1 MLTKEPIPEP
11 ASEVCLKDQLVDE
24 EDVLPLWP
32 TDDVFEER
40 MLPFTVP
47 RRHKKPKRPLKKE
60 AFVQNVPDDAI
71 DDENIKFTEYELDDT
86 ISLHSERRQSQVHSK
101 RRP

>member
-11 ASEVCLKDQLVDE
+11 ASVVCLKDHLVDE

-60 AFVQNVPDDAI
+60 SFVQNVPDDAI
-71 DDENIKFTEYELDDT
+71 EDENIKYTEYELDDT
-86 ISLHSERRQSQVHSK
+86 ISLHSERRPSQVHSE
-101 RRP
+101 RRL